1 MLAMLEN
8 ERPAPDLDAHALR
21 EPGDRESYPLASLD
35 ARPSSADAHDDANC
49 VMPYILEELT
59 TKSLHFSICEI
70 QSRMRLDDPFA
81 LDLEYTRLMMGFLLF
96 VPDPL
101 RITMVGLGGG
111 SLAKFC
117 WRHLPRARIDVVEIN
132 RHVIAL
138 RDAFH
143 VPRDD
148 HRFRVIAG
156 DAACHVRGRR
166 DECDVLIVDGFDEG
180 GQPSRLCSSRF
191 YDDARA
197 MLAPGGVMVVNLHTG
212 HRRHDVHVS
221 RIRRSFGQAVLGV
234 DDPDGSNQI
243 VFALKAPA
251 FAACPADVGD
261 QCARLGA
268 AANRQLRAAFGHVR
282 AAHGKHFP

>member
-1 MLAMLEN
+1 LSPEAYDDSDCV
-8 ERPAPDLDAHALR
+8 RP
-21 EPGDRESYPLASLD
+21 Y
-35 ARPSSADAHDDANC
+35 
-49 VMPYILEELT
+49 VLEELAS
-59 TKSLHFSICEI
+59 KSLHFSISEI

-96 VPDPL
+96 VPDP
-101 RITMVGLGGG
+101 RHITMIGLGGG

-117 WRHLPRARIDVVEIN
+117 WKHLPRSRIDVVEIN

-138 RDAFH
+138 RDQFF
-143 VPRDD
+143 VPPDD
-148 HRFRVIAG
+148 DRFRVIAD
-156 DAACHVRGRR
+156 DAARYVRGRR
-166 DECDVLIVDGFDEG
+166 DECDVLIVDGFDHG

-197 MLAPGGVMVVNLHTG
+197 MLAPGGAMVVNLHAG
-212 HRRHDVHVS
+212 HRRHDTHFE

-234 DDPDGSNQI
+234 DDTDGSNQI

-251 FAACPADVGD
+251 LATLPEDAGD

-268 AANRQLRAAFGHVR
+268 AANRQLRSAFRRIR
-282 AAHGKHFP
+282 AAQGDRLP

>member
-8 ERPAPDLDAHALR
+8 ERPAPDPNAHALR
-21 EPGDRESYPLASLD
+21 EAGDRESHPFASLD
-35 ARPSSADAHDDANC
+35 PRPSSTDARDDSNC
-49 VMPYILEELT
+49 VMPYVLEELT

-96 VPDPL
+96 VPDPR
-101 RITMVGLGGG
+101 RITMIGLGGG

-148 HRFRVIAG
+148 DRFRVIAG
-156 DAACHVRGRR
+156 DGARHVRGRR
-166 DECDVLIVDGFDEG
+166 DECDVLIVDGFDHG

-191 YDDARA
+191 YDDACA

-212 HRRHDVHVS
+212 HRRHEAHVS

-243 VFALKAPA
+243 VLAQKAPA
-251 FAACPADVGD
+251 FEAAPEDAGD

-268 AANRQLRAAFGHVR
+268 AANRQLRSAFAHVR
-282 AAHGKHFP
+282 AAQRNQFP